1 MSRAAPGFIFAVIA
15 ALTASACNMQG
26 TPTSAKAAASDECK
40 AGSKLG
46 TSDAG
51 LELLTLCIESGG
63 KTRSFTVEHAAS
75 TREQAQGLMFR
86 KSLSDDA
93 GMIFP
98 YQSPRMLGFWMKN
111 TLIPL
116 DIMERLIASRKTLR
130 PIPKHQSPPM
140 YPCRPCSNFAAGLQR
155 NWESKL
161 ATRLPGSGPRIA
173 FLLTFLIAPDG
184 RKA

>member
-1 MSRAAPGFIFAVIA
+1 MSKAAPGLIFAAIA
-15 ALTASACNMQG
+15 ALTVSACNMQG

-51 LELLTLCIESGG
+51 LELLMLCIKSGG

-98 YQSPRMLGFWMKN
+98 YQSSRILGFWMKN

-116 DIMERLIASRKTLR
+116 DIIFIRSDGTIESIAENTTPYSETSISSGEPVQAVLELR
-130 PIPKHQSPPM
+130 GGLTAELGIK
-140 YPCRPCSNFAAGLQR
+140 AGDTV
-155 NWESKL
+155 NW
-161 ATRLPGSGPRIA
+161 
-173 FLLTFLIAPDG
+173 
-184 RKA
+184 

>member
-1 MSRAAPGFIFAVIA
+1 MNKAAPGFIFAAIA
-15 ALTASACNMQG
+15 ALSASACNMQG

-51 LELLTLCIESGG
+51 LELLTLCIESVG
-63 KTRSFTVEHAAS
+63 KARSFTVEHAAS

-86 KSLSDDA
+86 KSLPDDT

-98 YQSPRMLGFWMKN
+98 YQSPRILGFWMKN

-116 DIMERLIASRKTLR
+116 DIIFIRSDGTIESIAENTTPYSEESVSSGEPVQAVLELR
-130 PIPKHQSPPM
+130 GGLTAELGIK
-140 YPCRPCSNFAAGLQR
+140 AGDIVS
-155 NWESKL
+155 W
-161 ATRLPGSGPRIA
+161 
-173 FLLTFLIAPDG
+173 
-184 RKA
+184 